1 MLIALATNIMLAFSS
16 VFYGI
21 ILILHLT
28 FYGLALWG
36 WFKPE
41 STSLILI
48 KIPLYFLTVNAAI
61 LVAWYKYITGN
72 RMVMWTPSS
81 R

>member
-1 MLIALATNIMLAFSS
+1 MIALVANITRGFSS

-21 ILILHLT
+21 ILLLHFA

-36 WFKPE
+36 WFKLE
-41 STSLILI
+41 STSHVLI
-48 KIPLYFLTVNAAI
+48 KLPLYFLTVNAAI
-61 LVAWYKYITGN
+61 LVAWIRYLRGN
-72 RMVMWTPSS
+72 RMVMWAPSS